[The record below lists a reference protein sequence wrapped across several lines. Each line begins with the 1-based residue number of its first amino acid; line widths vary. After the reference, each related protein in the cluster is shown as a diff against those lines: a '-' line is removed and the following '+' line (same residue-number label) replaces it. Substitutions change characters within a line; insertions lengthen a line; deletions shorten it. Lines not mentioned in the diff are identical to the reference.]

1 MDGDRRQFQFGVSRL
16 ERPGSSIQEGC
27 SLAVFGP
34 KQEELATGQAPCK
47 HLFLSSNE
55 N

>member
-1 MDGDRRQFQFGVSRL
+1 MEIG
-16 ERPGSSIQEGC
+16 GSSSWGEQAGEAGQQDPGGC

-34 KQEELATGQAPCK
+34 RQGEELATGQAPCQ